1 MRERLNRYIL
11 CLTVA
16 FVLTGMLQILYLV
29 FRDRTN
35 SPEALQWTCL
45 LLGIACAGL
54 LISCWAY
61 YRLKYGSRAADV
73 APTYG

>member
-11 CLTVA
+11 YLTVA

-29 FRDRTN
+29 FRE
-35 SPEALQWTCL
+35 PEALQWTCL

-61 YRLKYGSRAADV
+61 YRLKYESRAADV